1 MLFAIRPHLQQSRV
15 FDGLNRFLRETM
27 LATLEGRQVDETNF
41 PAGLCAAVAGNPPT
55 CAAIDASVAKL
66 SALNQRQKQALKDA
80 LALNTEPCAFL
91 ADRTE
96 PLPYIPDAV
105 FSALKT
111 LAVHLFQRTAK
122 LKGVELACGECIDD
136 HYARFR
142 HGNAPGNGNVCCV
155 CGTEYLAQVRTDEND
170 NEQWRGPYDHLLAK
184 DLYPLYGVDPKN
196 LLPICNTC
204 NSKAKLAKDLVF
216 KDGVRRLSFSPW
228 TERASLQEVDVIVDD
243 ANDLFPRV
251 VVTFRS
257 DDPDRQ
263 EKLATWDDVY
273 EIKSRVEGEFKE
285 LAAKL
290 AEDAHAP
297 NDASFLQRLRDV
309 GLAKAQAQRVTPF
322 NYWRARVYAAVR
334 GMNPRSREAL
344 RQATA
349 PTPQAINAMEALFF
363 R

>member
-1 MLFAIRPHLQQSRV
+1 MLFAIRPHLQQSKV

-27 LATLEGRQVDETNF
+27 LAALEGRPVDETNL
-41 PAGLCAAVAGNPPT
+41 PAGLCAAVAENPPT
-55 CAAIDASVAKL
+55 CAAIDALVAKL
-66 SALNQRQKQALKDA
+66 SALPQRQKHALRDS

-96 PLPYIPDAV
+96 PLPYIPDPV
-105 FSALKT
+105 FPALKT
-111 LAVHLFQRTAK
+111 IAVHLFQRTAK
-122 LKGVELACGECIDD
+122 LRGVEQACGECIDD

-142 HGNAPGNGNVCCV
+142 NGSAPGNGNVCCV
-155 CGTEYLAQVRTDEND
+155 CGTEYLAQVRADEND

-204 NSKAKLAKDLVF
+204 NSKAKLAKDLVL

-228 TERASLQEVDVIVDD
+228 AEHASMQEIEVVVDD

-251 VVTFRS
+251 VVNLRS
-257 DDPDRQ
+257 NDPDRQ

-297 NDASFLQRLRDV
+297 SDAFFLLNLREV
-309 GLAKAQAQRVTPF
+309 GLAKARAERLTPF

-334 GMNPRSREAL
+334 SMNPRSREAL
-344 RQATA
+344 RRATA
-349 PTPQAINAMEALFF
+349 PAPQAIQDMEALFF
-363 R
+363 Q

>member
-1 MLFAIRPHLQQSRV
+1 MLFAIRPDLEQSKV
-15 FDGLNRFLRETM
+15 FDGLNLFLVETL
-27 LATLEGRQVDETNF
+27 LAALESRPVDETHL
-41 PAGLCAAVAGNPPT
+41 PVGLCAAIAGNQAT
-55 CAAIDASVAKL
+55 RAAVDTLTANLA
-66 SALNQRQKQALKDA
+66 ALGPGQKQALRDA
-80 LALNTEPCAFL
+80 LAVRTDPCAFL
-91 ADRTE
+91 SDRGA
-96 PLPYIPDAV
+96 PLPAIPESV
-105 FSALKT
+105 FPALKA

-122 LKGVELACGECIDD
+122 LSGVEQACGECIDD

-142 HGNAPGNGNVCCV
+142 QRNAPGNGNVCCV
-155 CGTEYLAQVRTDEND
+155 CGTEYLAQVRAGEND

-228 TERASLQEVDVIVDD
+228 TERASLQEIEVVVDD
-243 ANDLFPRV
+243 AIDLFPRV
-251 VVTFRS
+251 VVNLRS
-257 DDPDRQ
+257 ADPDRQ

-273 EIKSRVEGEFKE
+273 DIKSRVEGEFKE

-297 NDASFLQRLRDV
+297 NDASFLQKLSEV
-309 GLAKAQAQRVTPF
+309 GRAKARAERLTPF

-334 GMNPRSREAL
+334 GMNPRNREAL

-349 PTPQAINAMEALFF
+349 PTPQAIQDMEALFF
-363 R
+363 Q

>member
-1 MLFAIRPHLQQSRV
+1 MLFAIRPQLQQSKV

-27 LATLEGRQVDETNF
+27 LATLEGRQVDETDL
-41 PAGLCAAVAGNPPT
+41 PAGLRAAIAGNAPT
-55 CAAIDASVAKL
+55 CSAIDALVAKL
-66 SALNQRQKQALKDA
+66 LALHQGQKQALKDA
-80 LALNTEPCAFL
+80 LALNKEPCAFL

-96 PLPYIPDAV
+96 SLPYIPDAV
-105 FSALKT
+105 FPALKT

-122 LKGVELACGECIDD
+122 LKGVEQACGECIDD

-155 CGTEYLAQVRTDEND
+155 CGTESLAQVRADEND

-204 NSKAKLAKDLVF
+204 NSKAKLAKDLVL

-228 TERASLQEVDVIVDD
+228 TERASLHEIEVVVDD
-243 ANDLFPRV
+243 AKDLFPRV
-251 VVTFRS
+251 VVNLRS
-257 DDPDRQ
+257 NDPDRQ

-285 LAAKL
+285 LGAKL
-290 AEDAHAP
+290 AEDARAP
-297 NDASFLQRLRDV
+297 DDASFLQRLHEAA
-309 GLAKAQAQRVTPF
+309 LAKAQAQRLTPF

-334 GMNPRSREAL
+334 GMNSLSREAL

-349 PTPQAINAMEALFF
+349 PSPQAIQDMEALFF
-363 R
+363 Q

>member
-1 MLFAIRPHLQQSRV
+1 MLFALRPHLQQSKV

-27 LATLEGRQVDETNF
+27 LATLEGRQVDDTNL
-41 PAGLCAAVAGNPPT
+41 PAGLRAAVVGNAPT
-55 CAAIDASVAKL
+55 CAAIDALEAKL
-66 SALNQRQKQALKDA
+66 SALNQGQKQALKDA
-80 LALNTEPCAFL
+80 LALNADPCAFL
-91 ADRTE
+91 ADRTA
-96 PLPYIPDAV
+96 PLPHIPDSL
-105 FSALKT
+105 FPALKT

-122 LKGVELACGECIDD
+122 LRGVEQACGECIDD

-142 HGNAPGNGNVCCV
+142 NGDAPGNGNVCCV
-155 CGTEYLAQVRTDEND
+155 CGTDYLAQVRADEND

-204 NSKAKLAKDLVF
+204 NSKAKLAKDLVR

-228 TERASLQEVDVIVDD
+228 TECASLQEIEVVVDD

-251 VVTFRS
+251 VVNLRS
-257 DDPDRQ
+257 ADPDRQ

-273 EIKSRVEGEFKE
+273 KIKSRVEGEFKE
-285 LAAKL
+285 LGAKL
-290 AEDAHAP
+290 AEDARAAD
-297 NDASFLQRLRDV
+297 DASFLQKLREA
-309 GLAKAQAQRVTPF
+309 GLAKFQAQRLTPF
-322 NYWRARVYAAVR
+322 NYWRARVYAAVS

-349 PTPQAINAMEALFF
+349 PTPQAIQDMEALFF
-363 R
+363 Q

>member
-1 MLFAIRPHLQQSRV
+1 MLFAIRPDLPQSKV

-27 LATLEGRQVDETNF
+27 LATLDGRQVDETNL
-41 PAGLCAAVAGNPPT
+41 PAGLCAAVAGNSPT
-55 CAAIDASVAKL
+55 CAAIDALVAKL
-66 SALNQRQKQALKDA
+66 SALHQGQKQALRDA
-80 LALNTEPCAFL
+80 LELNTDPCAFL
-91 ADRTE
+91 ADRTK

-105 FSALKT
+105 FPALKT

-122 LKGVELACGECIDD
+122 LKGVEQACDECIND

-142 HGNAPGNGNVCCV
+142 HRDAPGNGNVCCV
-155 CGTEYLAQVRTDEND
+155 CGTEYLAQIPADKND
-170 NEQWRGPYDHLLAK
+170 NKQWRGPYDHLLAK

-204 NSKAKLAKDLVF
+204 NSKAKLAKDLVL

-228 TERASLQEVDVIVDD
+228 TEYASQQEIEVVVVDD

-251 VVTFRS
+251 VVNFRGN
-257 DDPDRQ
+257 DPDRQ

-290 AEDAHAP
+290 AEDASAP
-297 NDASFLQRLRDV
+297 DDASFLKKLHEVRR
-309 GLAKAQAQRVTPF
+309 AKFQAQRLTPF
-322 NYWRARVYAAVR
+322 NYWRARVYAAVTH
-334 GMNPRSREAL
+334 MSPPSREAL
-344 RQATA
+344 RQATS
-349 PTPQAINAMEALFF
+349 PTQQEIQDMDALFS
-363 R
+363 

>member
-1 MLFAIRPHLQQSRV
+1 MLFPIRPNLQQSRI
-15 FDGLNRFLRETM
+15 FDGLNHFLRETM
-27 LATLEGRQVDETNF
+27 LATLEGRQVDETNL
-41 PAGLCAAVAGNPPT
+41 PAGLCAAIAENPPT
-55 CAAIDASVAKL
+55 CAAIDALVAKL
-66 SALNQRQKQALKDA
+66 SALHQRQKQTLKDA

-105 FSALKT
+105 FPALKT

-122 LKGVELACGECIDD
+122 LKGVEQACGECIDD
-136 HYARFR
+136 HYSRFR

-155 CGTEYLAQVRTDEND
+155 CGTEYLAQVRADEND

-204 NSKAKLAKDLVF
+204 NSKAKLAKDLVL
-216 KDGVRRLSFSPW
+216 KDGARRLSFSPW
-228 TERASLQEVDVIVDD
+228 TERASLQEIEVVIDD

-251 VVTFRS
+251 VVNFGS
-257 DDPDRQ
+257 ADPDRQ

-273 EIKSRVEGEFKE
+273 QIKSRVEGEFRE
-285 LAAKL
+285 LGAKL
-290 AEDAHAP
+290 AEDARAS
-297 NDASFLQRLRDV
+297 DDVSFLEKLHEA
-309 GLAKAQAQRVTPF
+309 GLAKAKAQRLTPF
-322 NYWRARVYAAVR
+322 NYWRARVFAAVR
-334 GMNPRSREAL
+334 GMNPRSRAAL

-349 PTPQAINAMEALFF
+349 PTPQAIQDMEALFF
-363 R
+363 